1 MKLITLLLVL
11 VSASLTAVAGLEPT
25 LNVVSRFT
33 DRSLTSIVA
42 MVAPSSTIT
51 LSVADHPDARWIEA
65 EALRMM
71 TEAGHSVVTST
82 APTDVQ
88 IVIKDL
94 STQYEAHAESDSVDR
109 VITVALEAIVTTN
122 GTRRTATP
130 PIERDRVACTRAE
143 AKAAESRQ
151 HQATHGELPP
161 APSSMW
167 DDIVEPV
174 IFVTAAV
181 ATVVLLFTVRSK

>member
-1 MKLITLLLVL
+1 MKLLVL
-11 VSASLTAVAGLEPT
+11 TIVAVAATLTATAGLEPT
-25 LNVVSRFT
+25 ISVVSRFT
-33 DRSLTSIVA
+33 DRSLSSIVA
-42 MVAPSSTIT
+42 TLAPSSTIT

-65 EALRMM
+65 EALRIV
-71 TEAGHSVVTST
+71 TSAGHSVVTTT

-88 IVIKDL
+88 LVIKDL
-94 STQYEAHAESDSVDR
+94 STRYEAYTETDSIDR
-109 VITVALEAIVTTN
+109 VITVAIEAIITTN
-122 GTRRTATP
+122 GTRTTSTP
-130 PIERDRVACTRAE
+130 PIERDRVVCTRAE
-143 AKAAESRQ
+143 AKAAESTQ
-151 HQATHGELPP
+151 HRATHAELPP